1 MRPSPEEMRGH
12 AFHDATVASGFDE
25 SLVEWL
31 VPDPARF
38 PDPDTRERRVSPLI
52 PARSPQK
59 QSDARLVERA
69 REGDTDAFG
78 ELFRRHAAA
87 GVTVARSFSSLDA
100 EDLVAE
106 SFARIY
112 DAVVAGGG
120 PRGAFRPYLF
130 TTIRNTAASWGRR
143 DHELPVDDLDQQ
155 PDPATDE
162 HAALSAL
169 DRGLTARAFRS
180 LPTRW
185 QEVLWYCEVEQMAPR
200 EVAPLLGMSA
210 NATAALAYRAREGL
224 RQAWIRVHLQDT
236 DPDTDCGWT
245 IERLGTYA
253 RGKLGSREV
262 DRVDDHL
269 EECARCT
276 IVAVEAHEV
285 GSRLAMVLLP
295 LSAGVTGATAYAGWL
310 QAGAPAT
317 VVAMG
322 AGGAAGGSAVGGANG
337 GGASGGSG
345 MSAGAIT
352 GAAIGTAAV
361 AATVVAAVALG
372 PALVGETDAS
382 EAAPAAAV
390 AAAGVGADDDGSDGD
405 SAPGPGP
412 IEELV
417 EATPDASDPRATEA
431 PEATDEPVAE
441 PRADEPAADDASA
454 TEAPADETPDAIA
467 PPPPPPPVETDDPAE
482 DVPASDVPTVS
493 VQLSGGVVHDLA
505 LSGTP
510 GATVAVLVDG
520 RIARLLVLDADGT
533 SEVIPHWIVGPR
545 AELSVAYLADGVL
558 GTVLPLG

>member
-1 MRPSPEEMRGH
+1 M
-12 AFHDATVASGFDE
+12 
-25 SLVEWL
+25 
-31 VPDPARF
+31 
-38 PDPDTRERRVSPLI
+38 SPLI
-52 PARSPQK
+52 TARSPHR

-69 REGDTDAFG
+69 REGDKDAFG

-87 GVTVARSFSSLDA
+87 GVTVARSFSSLDP

-106 SFARIY
+106 AFARIY

-143 DHELPVDDLDQQ
+143 ASELPVDDLDLQ

-162 HAALSAL
+162 HAALEAL

-185 QEVLWYCEVEQMAPR
+185 QEVLWYSEVEQMAPR

-224 RQAWIRVHLQDT
+224 RQAWIRVHLQDS
-236 DPDTDCGWT
+236 DPETECGWT

-253 RGKLGSREV
+253 RGRLGAR
-262 DRVDDHL
+262 DATRVDAHL
-269 EECARCT
+269 DECARCT

-295 LSAGVTGATAYAGWL
+295 LSAGATGATAYAGWL

-322 AGGAAGGSAVGGANG
+322 AAGAGGAANGGS
-337 GGASGGSG
+337 SGSG
-345 MSAGAIT
+345 MSGGAIT
-352 GAAIGTAAV
+352 GAAVGTAAV

-372 PALVGETDAS
+372 PTLVGETDATS
-382 EAAPAAAV
+382 AAPAAAV
-390 AAAGVGADDDGSDGD
+390 AASGLDSGDDGTAGD

-412 IEELV
+412 IEELISQ
-417 EATPDASDPRATEA
+417 TPDATDPRAT
-431 PEATDEPVAE
+431 DEPG
-441 PRADEPAADDASA
+441 AADDPADDQAADQAADEAPDDESASD
-454 TEAPADETPDAIA
+454 APADDEAVPGEAAPEPIAPA
-467 PPPPPPPVETDDPAE
+467 PPPTGGDGGDDPT
-482 DVPASDVPTVS
+482 ASDAPFVS
-493 VQLSGGVVHDLA
+493 VQVSGGVIHDLV
-505 LSGTP
+505 LTGTP
-510 GATVAVLVDG
+510 GATVAVSVDG
-520 RIARLLVLDADGT
+520 QVERLLVLAADGT
-533 SEVIPHWIVGPR
+533 SELIPHWIVGPHT
-545 AELSVAYLADGVL
+545 EVTVAYLVDGLL
-558 GTVLPLG
+558 GTPVAVG

>member
-1 MRPSPEEMRGH
+1 MAGTRPRPIPRPRYPR
-12 AFHDATVASGFDE
+12 A
-25 SLVEWL
+25 
-31 VPDPARF
+31 P
-38 PDPDTRERRVSPLI
+38 REPLI

-245 IERLGTYA
+245 IERLGSYA

-310 QAGAPAT
+310 HAGAPAT

-322 AGGAAGGSAVGGANG
+322 AGGAAVGGANG

-390 AAAGVGADDDGSDGD
+390 AAAGVGADDDASDGD

-417 EATPDASDPRATEA
+417 EATPDASDPRATEE
-431 PEATDEPVAE
+431 PEATEEPVSERRSEA
-441 PRADEPAADDASA
+441 PPAAGAPSP
-454 TEAPADETPDAIA
+454 EAPAEETPDAIA
-467 PPPPPPPVETDDPAE
+467 PPPPPPPVEADDPAE

-493 VQLSGGVVHDLA
+493 VQLAGGVVHDLV

-545 AELSVAYLADGVL
+545 AELSVAYLVDGVL